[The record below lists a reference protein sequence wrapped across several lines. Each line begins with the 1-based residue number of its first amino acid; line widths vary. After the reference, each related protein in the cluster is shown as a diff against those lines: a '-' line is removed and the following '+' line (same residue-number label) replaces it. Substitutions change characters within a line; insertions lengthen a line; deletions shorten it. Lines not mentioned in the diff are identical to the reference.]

1 MKIEAPSGRWNDETL
16 LRAFV
21 SSGHEESF
29 AALVQKY
36 LGLALGIAMRRT
48 GNRALAEEIAQNVF
62 TILARKAG
70 RLAGQPSLAGWI
82 HRTTMIEC
90 AEAMRREYAYQRKMK
105 KLELWSDST
114 ASGAERNSLPML
126 DEAID
131 ALPARDREV
140 ILLRFFEAK
149 SFREIGGAVGK
160 SEDACQKQVE
170 RALKKLS
177 RILGRRG
184 MTIAAAGLAATMPG
198 HLAQAAP
205 AQLAR
210 TVSQNALSGVST
222 LSAKM
227 LIIKTIKAM
236 TYAKTKTTVAAA
248 LVAAALVLQW
258 NQNHRLSAELARLRN
273 KSAAAGTMGKAPAQT
288 HLAKIGEAEASAQ
301 GEPAASPPQA
311 LAEESPADEWEH
323 ALLEIDPVRRAAHIS
338 QLLAKLTTGAA
349 RSVAEVF
356 EKVQHT
362 GIHCDEEFRLF
373 LRAWGKLDGATAMD
387 YAIKRGD
394 HLEAN
399 PETLAALAG
408 WASADPEKVQ
418 SWIAALPDGS
428 PSHDLLFGLLDGWSM
443 VDFRA
448 AASYAESLPGDSERE
463 NIRELLFQRSL
474 MAGGL
479 PAAQDWVSR
488 IPGDENNRAYKTEA
502 FDDVIRAMLYR
513 DPSAA
518 AQWISQLAGQPYLAG
533 EAVTETAGKLA
544 ESSPADAMN
553 WLHTLGGMGEK
564 QLAKGTGAILDVWT
578 KQDPAAAGTWLTE
591 NRNNP
596 QYDEMAQHYAGGI
609 VLSDPAGALDWART
623 ITDNEK
629 RGESILAVAQ
639 NYLDNKGD
647 LAASQLLAAGYTQ
660 QMIDQA
666 NINRKQRWWQARS
679 ELIQAERLKLDTEE
693 QIVRQSI
700 LGRVTAGEGSN

>member
-1 MKIEAPSGRWNDETL
+1 MKIEAPSGRWNDEKL

-21 SSGHEESF
+21 ASGHEESF
-29 AALVQKY
+29 TALVQKY
-36 LGLALGIAMRRT
+36 LGLALGIAARRT
-48 GNRALAEEIAQNVF
+48 GNRSLAEEIAQNVF

-70 RLAGQPSLAGWI
+70 RLAGRPSLAGWI

-90 AEAMRREYAYQRKMK
+90 AEAMRREYAHQRKMK
-105 KLELWSDST
+105 KLELWSNST
-114 ASGAERNSLPML
+114 AAGAEREALPLL

-149 SFREIGGAVGK
+149 SYGEIAVAAGK
-160 SEDACQKQVE
+160 SEDACQKRVE

-184 MTIAAAGLAATMPG
+184 IIIAGAGLAVMMSG
-198 HLAQAAP
+198 RLAEAVP
-205 AQLAR
+205 ARLAR
-210 TVSQNALSGVST
+210 TISQNALSGAST
-222 LSAKM
+222 LSAKV
-227 LIIKTIKAM
+227 LILKTIKAM
-236 TYAKTKTTVAAA
+236 AYTKTKATVAAA
-248 LVAAALVLQW
+248 LVATALFLQW
-258 NQNHRLSAELARLRN
+258 NQNHRLTTELARLRN
-273 KSAAAGTMGKAPAQT
+273 ESAAAQKMGTVVTRT
-288 HLAKIGEAEASAQ
+288 HRVKVNKAEASAQ
-301 GEPAASPPQA
+301 GELAANSPQA
-311 LAEESPADEWEH
+311 LAAESPADEWER
-323 ALLEIDPVRRAAHIS
+323 ALLEIDPVQRAAHIS
-338 QLLAKLTTGAA
+338 QLLAKLTPGAA
-349 RSVAEVF
+349 KSVADVF

-362 GIHCDEEFRLF
+362 GIHCDDEFRLF

-408 WASADPEKVQ
+408 WASADPEKVKA
-418 SWIAALPDGS
+418 WIAALPDGS

-448 AASYAESLPGDSERE
+448 AAEYAESLPGDSERE
-463 NIRELLFQRSL
+463 KIRELLFQRSL

-488 IPGDENNRAYKTEA
+488 IPGDENNRAFKTEA

-518 AQWISQLAGQPYLAG
+518 AQWISQLTGQPYLAG
-533 EAVTETAGKLA
+533 EAVSETAGKLA
-544 ESSPADAMN
+544 ESSPTEAMN

-578 KQDPAAAGTWLTE
+578 KQDPATAGTWLTQ

-596 QYDEMAQHYAGGI
+596 QYDEMAQHYVGGI
-609 VLSDPAGALDWART
+609 ALSDPASALDWART
-623 ITDNEK
+623 ISDNER
-629 RGESILAVAQ
+629 RGASILGAVQ

-647 LAASQLLAAGYTQ
+647 TAASQLLAAGYTQ
-660 QMIDQA
+660 QMIDEA
-666 NINRKQRWWQARS
+666 NTIRKQQWWQARS
-679 ELIQAERLKLDTEE
+679 ELIQAQRLQLDAEE
-693 QIVRQSI
+693 QIVRRSF
-700 LGRVTAGEGSN
+700 LKADTSGEGSN